1 MLIHSINGFSE
12 RLYCLLLIV
21 LPGVDII
28 LDDLLRAGVGVG
40 VGDALGLQETVR
52 VT

>member
-1 MLIHSINGFSE
+1 MLILIHSINGFSE

-28 LDDLLRAGVGVG
+28 LDDLLRGG

-52 VT
+52 VTW